1 MKSFPLPKFEH
12 ETLLQQAMT
21 HRSYVNENPNVN
33 KHNER
38 LEFLGDAILTFLCG
52 EFLYKK
58 YPSLPEGKLTSLRS
72 SLVDEKQL
80 AQFAIALDLGQ
91 HLLLGK
97 GADQTGGRQN
107 PNLLSSAFE
116 ALIGAYYLDCDSDI
130 TCIRRYV
137 EPFFEAIVEKLT
149 VEAPNIN
156 YKSELQHWAA
166 VNYGENPVY
175 SLVQAIGPDHQKQFV
190 VEVQIINKSYGRG
203 SGRTKQA
210 AEKDAARDA
219 LETLGLL

>member
-1 MKSFPLPKFEH
+1 MKSFTLPKFEH
-12 ETLLQQAMT
+12 LSLFQQAMT
-21 HRSYVNENPNVN
+21 HRSYANETPSVK

-58 YPSLPEGKLTSLRS
+58 YPALPEGKLTPLRA

-80 AQFAIALDLGQ
+80 AQFAIALDLGK

-97 GADQTGGRQN
+97 GTDQMGGRQN

-116 ALIGAYYLDCDSDI
+116 ALIGAHYLDCDSDMNRVR
-130 TCIRRYV
+130 CYV
-137 EPFFEAIVEKLT
+137 EPFFESVVEKVT
-149 VEAPNIN
+149 VDAPNVN

-166 VNYGENPVY
+166 VNHGENPVY
-175 SLVQAIGPDHQKQFV
+175 NLMQAIGPDHQKQFT
-190 VEVQIINKSYGRG
+190 VEVQVRGKSYGRG
-203 SGRTKQA
+203 TGRTKQA

-219 LETLGLL
+219 LETLELL